1 MGELEAIE
9 GKRRRTM
16 ITKTETIEGKEYTFA
31 SSALLPKLYRVK
43 FGRDMIADVTKLK
56 KVYQTAD
63 GDEEKIIESLDYGT
77 FERIAW
83 MMAKHADKDTPELD
97 DWLMG
102 FDSAF
107 AIYTAMPT
115 IMELWTREQKTTSIP
130 RKK

>member
-1 MGELEAIE
+1 
-9 GKRRRTM
+9 
-16 ITKTETIEGKEYTFA
+16 
-31 SSALLPKLYRVK
+31 
-43 FGRDMIADVTKLK
+43 MIADVTKLK

-83 MMAKHADKDTPELD
+83 MMAKHADKDIPELD

-115 IMELWTREQKTTSIP
+115 IMELWTREQKTTSVP

>member
-9 GKRRRTM
+9 GKQEKVM
-16 ITKTETIEGKEYTFA
+16 ITKTEIIEGREYTFA

-43 FGRDMIADVTKLK
+43 FGRDMFADVAKLK
-56 KVYQTAD
+56 KVYKTAE

-83 MMAKHADKDTPELD
+83 MMAKHANKDIPEMD